1 MRRGKH
7 HQLTGIAGGHSQTGT
22 VIQEDLE
29 STCSDT
35 PQHPVGDQRC
45 RGLFRRAVA
54 TEKQQGLHL
63 RDQ

>member
-1 MRRGKH
+1 MGRGKH

-45 RGLFRRAVA
+45 RGLVQ
-54 TEKQQGLHL
+54 KGCGH
-63 RDQ
+63 